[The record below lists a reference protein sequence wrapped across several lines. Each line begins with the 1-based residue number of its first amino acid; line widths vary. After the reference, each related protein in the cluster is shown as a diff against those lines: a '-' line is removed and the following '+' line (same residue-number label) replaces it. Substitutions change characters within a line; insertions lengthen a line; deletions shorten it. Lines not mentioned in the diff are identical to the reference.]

1 MWTGYFTSPP
11 TKAVVP
17 LDNTIMHLSS
27 THLGEREPSPFLKV
41 VFVAQIHKRT

>member
-17 LDNTIMHLSS
+17 LDNTIMHLS